1 MPRKP
6 SKIGVEKK
14 LLHMNLAFKGDVT
27 SELLVRR
34 LSKVVDST
42 FPAAKLKLTF
52 STFPLLTPQL
62 KDRLPSSTTSM
73 CIYQFN
79 CSCGAGYV
87 GRTTRRLSTRIREHH
102 PAWLGKGV
110 VKGIRSSIVEHL
122 VDTGHQIEIDN
133 AFSVCYKVTSRV
145 PKGVRFRLLCIA
157 ESIGIRIIKPELCI
171 QKNLSKPLMLPWPDL

>member
-6 SKIGVEKK
+6 SKSSFEKK

-27 SELLVRR
+27 SGLLICR
-34 LSKVVDST
+34 LSKVVNGT

-52 STFPLLTPQL
+52 STNSLLELQL

-73 CIYQFN
+73 WIYQFN
-79 CSCGAGYV
+79 CSCGASYV
-87 GRTTRRLSTRIREHH
+87 GRATRRLSTRIREHH
-102 PAWLGKGV
+102 LAWLGKGV
-110 VKGIRSSIVEHL
+110 VKGLRSSIVEHL

-145 PKGVRFRLLCIA
+145 PQGVRFRLLCIA
-157 ESIGIRIIKPELCI
+157 
-171 QKNLSKPLMLPWPDL
+171 

>member
-1 MPRKP
+1 M
-6 SKIGVEKK
+6 
-14 LLHMNLAFKGDVT
+14 GDVT

-42 FPAAKLKLTF
+42 SPVAKLKLTF
-52 STFPLLTPQL
+52 STYPLLKPQL

-79 CSCGAGYV
+79 CSCGADYV
-87 GRTTRRLSTRIREHH
+87 GRTIRRLSTRIREHH

-122 VDTGHQIEIDN
+122 VDTGHQVEIDN
-133 AFSVCYKVTSRV
+133 AFSVCYKVR
-145 PKGVRFRLLCIA
+145 A
-157 ESIGIRIIKPELCI
+157 EFLRCQISATLHSGIDR
-171 QKNLSKPLMLPWPDL
+171 NTDY